1 VKTFKQ
7 MYDEEVMSTSSGVAG
22 IGPGEIADFKKK
34 KKRKTRA
41 LTRHYIEVMGKRK
54 RLYQ

>member
-1 VKTFKQ
+1 MKTFKQ

-34 KKRKTRA
+34 KKKTRA

-54 RLYQ
+54 RLYK